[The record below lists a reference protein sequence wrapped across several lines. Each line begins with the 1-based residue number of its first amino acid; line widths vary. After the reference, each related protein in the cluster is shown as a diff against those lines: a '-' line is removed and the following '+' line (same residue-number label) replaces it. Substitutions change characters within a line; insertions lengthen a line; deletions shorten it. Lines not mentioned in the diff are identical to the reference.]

1 MRILHTSD
9 WHIGRT
15 FHEYQMLDAA
25 RHVFSALPELI
36 EKHKIDVVVASGD
49 IYDTGSP
56 NKDAVAT
63 LREIFKSILQ
73 TGAQLVVISGN
84 HDNST
89 KLGFAGAFS
98 AGSGLHLMT
107 EVDALMNPVELL
119 DEHGPIDFYGIP
131 YIEPSM
137 HKHLEWIPSDASD
150 QNRALS
156 AAMQQVRK
164 AVDQRKSDGRRSVVL
179 SHTFAAGSQK
189 ESSDSE
195 RPITREPLVAGGVDN
210 VPLEAFEGV
219 DYVALGHIHGRLEL
233 KHNIRYSG
241 AVIHYS
247 FKEAGKPRGGW
258 LVDLEPSKKAEVE
271 WLDLPIYRPLIE
283 LRGTFQDIM
292 TNKEYD
298 KYKDHFVRAVYTDD
312 VRQLDAMKKLQT
324 RFAFCA
330 EVISE
335 PANRADSNS
344 DSYQDR
350 IKGKTDLEIIESFA
364 KDVRN
369 GQGLSKE
376 EQKVLNHVLADLKV
390 KEDAR

>member
-36 EKHKIDVVVASGD
+36 KKHKIDVVVAAGD

-63 LREIFKSILQ
+63 LRDIFKSILQ

-107 EVDALMNPVELL
+107 EVEALMHPVELT
-119 DEHGPIDFYGIP
+119 DDHGPVDFYGIP
-131 YIEPSM
+131 FIEPSL
-137 HKHLEWIPSDASD
+137 HKHLEWMPAD
-150 QNRALS
+150 
-156 AAMQQVRK
+156 
-164 AVDQRKSDGRRSVVL
+164 AVDQHRAVGAAMEQIRKSVAQRKSTSRRSVVL

-210 VPLEAFEGV
+210 VPLEVFDGV

-233 KHNIRYSG
+233 KPNVRYSG

-258 LVDLEPSKKAEVE
+258 VVDLEPGKAAAAE
-271 WLDLPIYRPLIE
+271 WLDFPVYRPLIE
-283 LRGTFQDIM
+283 LRGTFHDIM
-292 TNKEYD
+292 TNKDYD
-298 KYKDHFVRAVYTDD
+298 RYKDHFVRAVYDDD

-324 RFAFCA
+324 RFPFCA
-330 EVISE
+330 EVVSE
-335 PANRADSNS
+335 PSNRADANS
-344 DSYQDR
+344 DSYRDR

-376 EQKVLNHVLADLKV
+376 EQKVLNQVLADLKLKEEV
-390 KEDAR
+390 K